1 MSGKETNALQPHC
14 SFFLKDVCCGFN
26 KTSCTDMSDKNAF
39 LFLNL
44 ILKNFLQLSGNL
56 FLALKKGVLIRF
68 GVRLSGFNLARR
80 LT

>member
-1 MSGKETNALQPHC
+1 ML
-14 SFFLKDVCCGFN
+14 
-26 KTSCTDMSDKNAF
+26 DKNAF

-68 GVRLSGFNLARR
+68 GVWRKPKLMNGRDWLSGFNLAGR